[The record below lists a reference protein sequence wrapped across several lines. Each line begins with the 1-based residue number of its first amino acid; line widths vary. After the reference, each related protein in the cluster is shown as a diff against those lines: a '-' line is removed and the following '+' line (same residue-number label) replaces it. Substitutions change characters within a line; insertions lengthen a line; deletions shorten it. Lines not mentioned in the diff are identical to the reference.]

1 MTAGGSN
8 QNRASPSASRT
19 IGVPVLL
26 LCCSFLLCEI
36 CFLDRQTKMRE
47 VNFSAPEISKQEK
60 VRLYNRIYREQ
71 HSAVVDCKCGGRFKE
86 ISKYTHC
93 RSKRHEDFLQ
103 KKSNGLV
110 ANQCGTD
117 DIGGGGLTFAVSGSE
132 GNTG

>member
-1 MTAGGSN
+1 
-8 QNRASPSASRT
+8 
-19 IGVPVLL
+19 
-26 LCCSFLLCEI
+26 
-36 CFLDRQTKMRE
+36 MRE

-71 HSAVVDCKCGGRFKE
+71 HSAVVECKCGGRFKE

-103 KKSNGLV
+103 KKSNGVLV
-110 ANQCGTD
+110 NQCGTD
-117 DIGGGGLTFAVSGSE
+117 DIRGGGLTFGVSDSQ